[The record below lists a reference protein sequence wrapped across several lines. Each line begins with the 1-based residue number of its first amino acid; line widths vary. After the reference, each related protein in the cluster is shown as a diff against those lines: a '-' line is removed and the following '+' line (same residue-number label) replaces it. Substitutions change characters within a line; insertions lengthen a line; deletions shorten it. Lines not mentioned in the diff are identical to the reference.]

1 MRRIEL
7 THQKN
12 IRDLGGL
19 VGHQGKK
26 VKNGVFYRGG
36 FLDRIT
42 PEDVSVL
49 ESLGITHVIDFRS
62 EREFINRPDYR
73 LDKVSYFN
81 FPPLLEDM
89 KKSHEKFAD
98 GNLLWFIDDGNDGNA
113 HMIQTYRNNVTSREG
128 INAYRNFFKL
138 LLDNPNGVFYFH
150 CSQGKDRAGLAA
162 FYIEQALGVSY
173 EDSLQDYLLSN
184 QAMKMRVEHLIEL
197 VKDKPYFDEK
207 YKKSLYDVFSAKKEF
222 LDASIE
228 EMIKMSGSVLN
239 YIEQVLQVDINLFRQ
254 LYLED

>member
-7 THQKN
+7 TFQKN

-19 VGHQGKK
+19 VGYQGKK
-26 VKNGVFYRGG
+26 VKSGRLYRGG

-42 PEDVSVL
+42 PEDVEVL
-49 ESLGITHVIDFRS
+49 ESLGVTHVVDFRS
-62 EREFINRPDYR
+62 QREFLNRPDYR
-73 LDKVSYFN
+73 LHMVSYFN
-81 FPPLLEDM
+81 FPPILEDM
-89 KKSHEKFAD
+89 KKSHQKFAD
-98 GNLLWFIDDGNDGNA
+98 GNLLWFIDEGNDGRD
-113 HMIQTYRNNVTSREG
+113 HMMKTYRSNVTSVEG
-128 INAYRNFFKL
+128 ITAYRNFFKL
-138 LLDNPNGVFYFH
+138 LIDNPDGVFYFH

-173 EDSLQDYLLSN
+173 EDSLEDYLLSN
-184 QAMKMRVEHLIEL
+184 QAMKVRVEYLLEM
-197 VKDKPYFDEK
+197 VKEKPYYNEE

-228 EMIKMSGSVLN
+228 EMVKMSGSVLN